1 MLRST
6 DNFLLKHY
14 NFNIS
19 FDDKL
24 VSFDIVSLF
33 TNIPL
38 NKTINI
44 ITDYVYSDDNTHKPL
59 MDKHIFVKLLR
70 LAGKG
75 LFFIKIV
82 YINKLMALP
91 WSQH

>member
-6 DNFLLKHY
+6 DDFLLKHY
-14 NFNIS
+14 NSNIS
-19 FDDKL
+19 SDDKL

-44 ITDYVYSDDNTHKPL
+44 ITDYVYSDDNTKKPL

-75 LFFIKIV
+75 LFF
-82 YINKLMALP
+82 L
-91 WSQH
+91 